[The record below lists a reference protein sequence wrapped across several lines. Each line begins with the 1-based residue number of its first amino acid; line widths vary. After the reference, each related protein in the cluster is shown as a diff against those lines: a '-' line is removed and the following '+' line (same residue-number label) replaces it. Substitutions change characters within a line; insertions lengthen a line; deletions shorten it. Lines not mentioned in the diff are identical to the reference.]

1 MTTLLDIFEQKQQT
15 GGLTPDADQ
24 RRTLE
29 GLESLRL
36 ALAGYDPARKTGWL
50 FRKRPAAPKGF
61 YLYGGVGRGKSMVMD
76 MFFAA
81 APVKAKRRVHFHA
94 FMLEVHDFLHDL
106 RSNRAAL
113 RAGKKAEQES
123 VDGDLITVAD
133 KIAAEATLLCFDEF
147 QVKDVADAMI
157 LGRLFTALFERGV
170 VFVITSNIAPDE
182 LYLDG
187 LQRDRF
193 LPFIALLKEKLNVFH
208 FTGATDYRLR
218 RLRELKV
225 YFWPHDRDAAEQ
237 LDGIFKAVAG
247 SDEARSLDIDVK
259 GRKIHVT
266 KAAGRV
272 AAFTFAELC
281 ETSKSALDYLELVK
295 NYSVF
300 VVYNVPKLDDNRRDA
315 TTRFIT
321 FIDTVYDNHAHVA
334 LSAAA
339 APADL
344 YRGDFHAKAFERT
357 ASRLVEMQSREYR
370 ETGK

>member
-1 MTTLLDIFEQKQQT
+1 MASLLDIFEQKQQT
-15 GGLTPDADQ
+15 GGLSPDADQ
-24 RRTLE
+24 RRALE
-29 GLESLRL
+29 GLEGLRQ
-36 ALAGYDPARKTGWL
+36 ALAGYDPKRKTGWL
-50 FRKRPAAPKGF
+50 FRKSAPAPRGF
-61 YLYGGVGRGKSMVMD
+61 YLHGGVGRGKSMVMD

-81 APVKAKRRVHFHA
+81 APAQKKRRVHFHA
-94 FMLEVHDFLHDL
+94 FMLEVHDFLHEL
-106 RSNRAAL
+106 RSNR
-113 RAGKKAEQES
+113 KEQES
-123 VDGDLITVAD
+123 VDGDLIAVAD
-133 KIAAEATLLCFDEF
+133 KIAGDAMLLCFDEF

-193 LPFIALLKEKLNVFH
+193 LPFIALLKERLNVFH
-208 FTGATDYRLR
+208 FTGGTDYRLR

-225 YFWPHDRDAAEQ
+225 YFWPHDRDAAQQ
-237 LDGIFKAVAG
+237 LYGIFKAVAG
-247 SDEARSLDIDVK
+247 SDEVRAVDIDVK
-259 GRKIHVT
+259 GRKIHVP

-281 ETSKSALDYLELVK
+281 ETPKSALDFLELVK
-295 NYSVF
+295 RYTVF
-300 VVYNVPKLDDNRRDA
+300 VLSDVPKLDDNRRDA
-315 TTRFIT
+315 VTRFIT
-321 FIDTVYDNHAHVA
+321 FIDTVYDNHALIV

-339 APADL
+339 PPAEL
-344 YRGDFHAKAFERT
+344 YRGDFNAKAFERT